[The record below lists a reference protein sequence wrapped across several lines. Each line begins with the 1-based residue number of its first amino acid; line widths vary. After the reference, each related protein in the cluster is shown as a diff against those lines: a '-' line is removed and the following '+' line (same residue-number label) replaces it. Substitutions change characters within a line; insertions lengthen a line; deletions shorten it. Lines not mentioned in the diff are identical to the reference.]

1 MRTLKI
7 VTAPD
12 PGLQA
17 ICEPCDPGDKTL
29 KKLAQRMAATMYKNN
44 GCGLAAPQV
53 GILKRLVVIDCGD
66 PEDEPDPIYLINPEI
81 IALEGEPE
89 LGGEGCLSLPGISV
103 NVARQPFARVRYF
116 DLDGDECI
124 IEGDGLLGRCL
135 QHEIDHLDGKTLFEA
150 CSPIDKV
157 QALREYQDALARGAK
172 PGEVEQSAEGRRG
185 YANRFH
191 GNSCIC
197 CDHPRSIGAGL

>member
-17 ICEPCDPGDKTL
+17 ICEPCDPSDKSL

-53 GILKRLVVIDCGD
+53 GILKRLVVVDCGD
-66 PEDEPDPIYLINPEI
+66 PEDDPDPIYLINPEI

-135 QHEIDHLDGKTLFEA
+135 QHEIDHLHGVTMLDHLGPMARMKAKGQVEA
-150 CSPIDKV
+150 AIKEGV
-157 QALREYQDALARGAK
+157 R
-172 PGEVEQSAEGRRG
+172 PGETE
-185 YANRFH
+185 
-191 GNSCIC
+191 
-197 CDHPRSIGAGL
+197 